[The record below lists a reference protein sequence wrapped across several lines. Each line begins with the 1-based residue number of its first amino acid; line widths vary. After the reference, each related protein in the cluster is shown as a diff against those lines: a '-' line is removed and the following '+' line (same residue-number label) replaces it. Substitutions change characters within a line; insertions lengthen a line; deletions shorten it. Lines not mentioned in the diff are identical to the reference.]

1 MAYYN
6 EDQLRRYFEKAIK
19 RESEDQIRKLQK
31 EIDYMYNREI
41 KKIMDD
47 IEIKR
52 QVQMAKEL
60 KEVQIDYQEELNQ
73 IGTEYDEQ
81 LILKRSEMSDSVFQ
95 SIEKKLSQ
103 FIKTDAYHVWFKKR
117 LEIYEKKINGHQVT
131 MHIALNDLV
140 AEQLIGSTY
149 KDLSYQIEREKGIRF
164 GGFVLTISDKNIE
177 IDETLD
183 ARLNEQKEWF
193 LNHSKLFIRR

>member
-19 RESEDQIRKLQK
+19 RESEEQIRKLQK
-31 EIDYMYNREI
+31 EVDYLYNREI

-60 KEVQIDYQEELNQ
+60 KEVQINYQEELNQ
-73 IGTEYDEQ
+73 IGSGYDEK
-81 LILKRSEMSDSVFQ
+81 LIMKRNEMAALVFKE
-95 SIEKKLSQ
+95 IEKKLTS
-103 FIKTDAYHVWFKKR
+103 FAKTDGYKVWLKKR
-117 LEIYEKKINGHQVT
+117 LENYQKQINGYAVVI
-131 MHIALNDLV
+131 HISDQDQI
-140 AEQLIGSTY
+140 AEKIMSDVY
-149 KDLSYQIEREKGIRF
+149 KSLSYQIEKDKKIRF
-164 GGFVLTISDKNIE
+164 GGFILAIAEKNIE
-177 IDETLD
+177 VDETLD
-183 ARLNEQKEWF
+183 ARLDEQREWF